1 MAFRVFDYS
10 NTHAFHRKALLNA
23 VERVNAATTMTEDLT
38 ILISTRN
45 MVKALPR
52 ALFGGMK
59 TVVSLV
65 GFGRLY
71 SDYGAAGRFG
81 FDTIV
86 RRSGGV

>member
-45 MVKALPR
+45 MVL
-52 ALFGGMK
+52 
-59 TVVSLV
+59 SL
-65 GFGRLY
+65 
-71 SDYGAAGRFG
+71 
-81 FDTIV
+81 IHI
-86 RRSGGV
+86 